1 MVVSR
6 TTIFFF
12 LALSL
17 KLVNS
22 FLIQAPNTRSKQHLS
37 NDSNQID
44 VSDLGLTMED
54 FNAPMPSGLLG
65 SIATTGYQSTSNIP
79 SVQDDACM
87 WTEQGPS
94 MKVTLAIP
102 GLRGQPSASL
112 SVLCSKNTVS
122 VSAFGRVVWSTILR
136 GEVLP
141 ETLKFEALDGPDM
154 TPVLELDLQKADAS
168 TRWDGFIL
176 QIGENSLL

>member
-1 MVVSR
+1 MVASR
-6 TTIFFF
+6 ITTFFF

-22 FLIQAPNTRSKQHLS
+22 FLIRAPNARSKQHLS

-54 FNAPMPSGLLG
+54 LNAPMPPGFFG
-65 SIATTGYQSTSNIP
+65 SIATTGYQSTSKID

-102 GLRGQPSASL
+102 GLRGQPSGSL
-112 SVLCSKNTVS
+112 SVLCSKNSVS
-122 VSAFGRVVWSTILR
+122 VSSFGRVVWSAVLR

-141 ETLKFEALDGPDM
+141 ETLTFEALDGPDM
-154 TPVLELDLQKADAS
+154 TPVLELDLQKADAG